1 MSLSELTEQQRATI
15 GDRARVWEVRRF
27 CQVLPSVVKY
37 VRGSDAGL
45 TSRPL
50 EPHGRYVKNEPD
62 GALAALL
69 RCVIHQTGADLAMV
83 SLLDDHTQYF
93 ISGASRAN
101 ADEAKVTLEDST
113 RWYGCES
120 VTHHGGLCERT
131 ITRQNEPG
139 GSMALYEELDMAE
152 LERTKHLPFVQGDIA
167 KFRHYAGVPLNPYGG
182 PNIGTVFT
190 FSSTPSHG
198 GLSDAHR
205 SYLFETASH
214 IIRHLE
220 QAVEALEGKRVLKFN
235 QGVAS
240 LLKMGTSAGLAAQ
253 PAHKNLSSGGHTE
266 HEVLVSNLYP
276 AAALQLYHLS
286 ATLLYDTFEFDGVR
300 IQELGSSSNKNPIW
314 NGSNV
319 LAEHL
324 GPKAHRPQELSH
336 SLTSRLLE
344 LFPHGAVFQLLNDT
358 SDIVVA
364 TSADDVALV
373 EDTLILKEL
382 SKTFLR
388 AEQIV
393 LMPLWDAFHE
403 RNIGAVLGFAE
414 NQSRV
419 YLGSTDLASISAF
432 CTTIMTQVRR
442 LEAQAID
449 KIKSDFLGSISHEM
463 RTPLHGILSSLEL
476 LADTP
481 HNAHQRDLLET
492 ARYSGLSL
500 LDTIERV
507 LYFSNISSGS
517 QSAPLPRSDSSND
530 GLLRSSS
537 LAPHHSA
544 ASSQDKDTV
553 KLMDTCEDIIHSEVH
568 RYRVKKAV
576 QPDSSMHNGGKGI
589 SSGFI
594 RHSIFDPF
602 SQEDPIAEGT
612 GLGLSIV
619 KQTVTML
626 SGDVQI
632 ESNKKEGSTFTVI
645 LPSSQALYET
655 LEEASKS
662 SNSQTGT
669 AELHQLDMSLFT
681 PTRWRSGDS
690 LRDQRCTDLLLG
702 SLAKSLSRWFH
713 IRVIPWESASR
724 ASPWRLLVVLEE
736 DEDSALRAC
745 GGASD
750 DYERIRLCPDVQ
762 TAPSQYSTPLKGVA
776 TIAGAVTSSKLQDAL
791 AHLYPSQVPP
801 SELRHNSDQES
812 VAKIYDQQQP
822 VEGSRSQL
830 RGDATD
836 ECRAAPTALLSRLE
850 LERSPQLDG
859 EESGGQPL
867 AMPAASPVVTPEM
880 NMAERSNG
888 AQPDHRDVQAHTE
901 KAKDP
906 AVCTSPEAAV
916 AEPRLLL
923 VDDNAVNLKVLAMY
937 AKKCSKA
944 GATPVGGGQEAID
957 AFKNANGS
965 SDDTAPQPF
974 DLIFLD
980 LSMPEVSGFEVAR
993 EIRKTEARSGCK
1005 RTYICAL
1012 TGLVS
1017 EKDRNAAYASGVD
1030 NYLVRPTRLQDLQGV
1045 IEMWRDK
1052 SSEK

>member
-1 MSLSELTEQQRATI
+1 MSGT
-15 GDRARVWEVRRF
+15 DVRENNALKF
-27 CQVLPSVVKY
+27 
-37 VRGSDAGL
+37 G
-45 TSRPL
+45 
-50 EPHGRYVKNEPD
+50 EPTNCIR
-62 GALAALL
+62 
-69 RCVIHQTGADLAMV
+69 V
-83 SLLDDHTQYF
+83 SLDLTDATTK
-93 ISGASRAN
+93 IS
-101 ADEAKVTLEDST
+101 
-113 RWYGCES
+113 C
-120 VTHHGGLCERT
+120 
-131 ITRQNEPG
+131 
-139 GSMALYEELDMAE
+139 
-152 LERTKHLPFVQGDIA
+152 
-167 KFRHYAGVPLNPYGG
+167 
-182 PNIGTVFT
+182 
-190 FSSTPSHG
+190 
-198 GLSDAHR
+198 
-205 SYLFETASH
+205 
-214 IIRHLE
+214 
-220 QAVEALEGKRVLKFN
+220 
-235 QGVAS
+235 
-240 LLKMGTSAGLAAQ
+240 
-253 PAHKNLSSGGHTE
+253 
-266 HEVLVSNLYP
+266 
-276 AAALQLYHLS
+276 
-286 ATLLYDTFEFDGVR
+286 
-300 IQELGSSSNKNPIW
+300 
-314 NGSNV
+314 
-319 LAEHL
+319 
-324 GPKAHRPQELSH
+324 
-336 SLTSRLLE
+336 
-344 LFPHGAVFQLLNDT
+344 
-358 SDIVVA
+358 
-364 TSADDVALV
+364 
-373 EDTLILKEL
+373 
-382 SKTFLR
+382 
-388 AEQIV
+388 
-393 LMPLWDAFHE
+393 
-403 RNIGAVLGFAE
+403 
-414 NQSRV
+414 
-419 YLGSTDLASISAF
+419 TD
-432 CTTIMTQVRR
+432 
-442 LEAQAID
+442 
-449 KIKSDFLGSISHEM
+449 
-463 RTPLHGILSSLEL
+463 
-476 LADTP
+476 
-481 HNAHQRDLLET
+481 
-492 ARYSGLSL
+492 
-500 LDTIERV
+500 
-507 LYFSNISSGS
+507 
-517 QSAPLPRSDSSND
+517 
-530 GLLRSSS
+530 
-537 LAPHHSA
+537 
-544 ASSQDKDTV
+544 
-553 KLMDTCEDIIHSEVH
+553 
-568 RYRVKKAV
+568 
-576 QPDSSMHNGGKGI
+576 GGKGI

-619 KQTVTML
+619 KQTITML

-632 ESNKKEGSTFTVI
+632 ESNKKEGSTFTVT
-645 LPSSQALYET
+645 LPSSQALYEAP
-655 LEEASKS
+655 EEASES
-662 SNSQTGT
+662 SNSQAGT

-801 SELRHNSDQES
+801 SELRHNSDQDS
-812 VAKIYDQQQP
+812 VAKSYDQQQP

-901 KAKDP
+901 QAKDP

-957 AFKNANGS
+957 AFRNANGS
-965 SDDTAPQPF
+965 SDDTGPQPF

-1052 SSEK
+1052 SSEN

>member
-190 FSSTPSHG
+190 FSSTPSQG

-530 GLLRSSS
+530 GLLLSSS

-576 QPDSSMHNGGKGI
+576 QPDSSMH
-589 SSGFI
+589 
-594 RHSIFDPF
+594 
-602 SQEDPIAEGT
+602 
-612 GLGLSIV
+612 
-619 KQTVTML
+619 
-626 SGDVQI
+626 
-632 ESNKKEGSTFTVI
+632 
-645 LPSSQALYET
+645 
-655 LEEASKS
+655 SK
-662 SNSQTGT
+662 
-669 AELHQLDMSLFT
+669 
-681 PTRWRSGDS
+681 
-690 LRDQRCTDLLLG
+690 
-702 SLAKSLSRWFH
+702 
-713 IRVIPWESASR
+713 
-724 ASPWRLLVVLEE
+724 
-736 DEDSALRAC
+736 
-745 GGASD
+745 
-750 DYERIRLCPDVQ
+750 
-762 TAPSQYSTPLKGVA
+762 
-776 TIAGAVTSSKLQDAL
+776 
-791 AHLYPSQVPP
+791 
-801 SELRHNSDQES
+801 
-812 VAKIYDQQQP
+812 
-822 VEGSRSQL
+822 
-830 RGDATD
+830 
-836 ECRAAPTALLSRLE
+836 
-850 LERSPQLDG
+850 
-859 EESGGQPL
+859 
-867 AMPAASPVVTPEM
+867 
-880 NMAERSNG
+880 
-888 AQPDHRDVQAHTE
+888 
-901 KAKDP
+901 
-906 AVCTSPEAAV
+906 
-916 AEPRLLL
+916 
-923 VDDNAVNLKVLAMY
+923 
-937 AKKCSKA
+937 
-944 GATPVGGGQEAID
+944 
-957 AFKNANGS
+957 
-965 SDDTAPQPF
+965 
-974 DLIFLD
+974 
-980 LSMPEVSGFEVAR
+980 
-993 EIRKTEARSGCK
+993 
-1005 RTYICAL
+1005 
-1012 TGLVS
+1012 
-1017 EKDRNAAYASGVD
+1017 
-1030 NYLVRPTRLQDLQGV
+1030 
-1045 IEMWRDK
+1045 
-1052 SSEK
+1052 

>member
-1 MSLSELTEQQRATI
+1 
-15 GDRARVWEVRRF
+15 
-27 CQVLPSVVKY
+27 
-37 VRGSDAGL
+37 
-45 TSRPL
+45 
-50 EPHGRYVKNEPD
+50 
-62 GALAALL
+62 
-69 RCVIHQTGADLAMV
+69 
-83 SLLDDHTQYF
+83 
-93 ISGASRAN
+93 
-101 ADEAKVTLEDST
+101 
-113 RWYGCES
+113 
-120 VTHHGGLCERT
+120 
-131 ITRQNEPG
+131 
-139 GSMALYEELDMAE
+139 
-152 LERTKHLPFVQGDIA
+152 
-167 KFRHYAGVPLNPYGG
+167 
-182 PNIGTVFT
+182 
-190 FSSTPSHG
+190 
-198 GLSDAHR
+198 
-205 SYLFETASH
+205 
-214 IIRHLE
+214 
-220 QAVEALEGKRVLKFN
+220 
-235 QGVAS
+235 
-240 LLKMGTSAGLAAQ
+240 
-253 PAHKNLSSGGHTE
+253 
-266 HEVLVSNLYP
+266 
-276 AAALQLYHLS
+276 
-286 ATLLYDTFEFDGVR
+286 
-300 IQELGSSSNKNPIW
+300 
-314 NGSNV
+314 
-319 LAEHL
+319 
-324 GPKAHRPQELSH
+324 
-336 SLTSRLLE
+336 
-344 LFPHGAVFQLLNDT
+344 
-358 SDIVVA
+358 
-364 TSADDVALV
+364 
-373 EDTLILKEL
+373 
-382 SKTFLR
+382 
-388 AEQIV
+388 
-393 LMPLWDAFHE
+393 
-403 RNIGAVLGFAE
+403 
-414 NQSRV
+414 
-419 YLGSTDLASISAF
+419 
-432 CTTIMTQVRR
+432 
-442 LEAQAID
+442 
-449 KIKSDFLGSISHEM
+449 
-463 RTPLHGILSSLEL
+463 
-476 LADTP
+476 
-481 HNAHQRDLLET
+481 
-492 ARYSGLSL
+492 
-500 LDTIERV
+500 
-507 LYFSNISSGS
+507 
-517 QSAPLPRSDSSND
+517 
-530 GLLRSSS
+530 
-537 LAPHHSA
+537 
-544 ASSQDKDTV
+544 
-553 KLMDTCEDIIHSEVH
+553 
-568 RYRVKKAV
+568 
-576 QPDSSMHNGGKGI
+576 MHDGGKGI

-632 ESNKKEGSTFTVI
+632 ESNKKEGSTFTVT
-645 LPSSQALYET
+645 LPSSQALC
-655 LEEASKS
+655 EASEDVSGS
-662 SNSQTGT
+662 SNSQAGT

-690 LRDQRCTDLLLG
+690 LRDQRCTALLLG
-702 SLAKSLSRWFH
+702 SLTKSLSRWFH

-736 DEDSALRAC
+736 DEDSALRAR

-776 TIAGAVTSSKLQDAL
+776 TIAGAVTSSKIQDAL

-901 KAKDP
+901 QAKDP

-957 AFKNANGS
+957 AFRNANGS
-965 SDDTAPQPF
+965 SDDTGPQPF

>member
-190 FSSTPSHG
+190 FSSTPSQG

-414 NQSRV
+414 NQSR
-419 YLGSTDLASISAF
+419 
-432 CTTIMTQVRR
+432 
-442 LEAQAID
+442 
-449 KIKSDFLGSISHEM
+449 
-463 RTPLHGILSSLEL
+463 
-476 LADTP
+476 
-481 HNAHQRDLLET
+481 
-492 ARYSGLSL
+492 
-500 LDTIERV
+500 
-507 LYFSNISSGS
+507 
-517 QSAPLPRSDSSND
+517 
-530 GLLRSSS
+530 
-537 LAPHHSA
+537 
-544 ASSQDKDTV
+544 
-553 KLMDTCEDIIHSEVH
+553 
-568 RYRVKKAV
+568 
-576 QPDSSMHNGGKGI
+576 
-589 SSGFI
+589 
-594 RHSIFDPF
+594 
-602 SQEDPIAEGT
+602 EDPIAEGT

-632 ESNKKEGSTFTVI
+632 ESNKKEGSTFTVT
-645 LPSSQALYET
+645 LPSSQALYEAP
-655 LEEASKS
+655 EEASES
-662 SNSQTGT
+662 SNLQAGT

-776 TIAGAVTSSKLQDAL
+776 TIAGAVTSSKIQDAL

-867 AMPAASPVVTPEM
+867 AMPAASPAVTPEM
-880 NMAERSNG
+880 NMAARSNG

-901 KAKDP
+901 QAKEA

-965 SDDTAPQPF
+965 SDDTGPQPF

>member
-414 NQSRV
+414 NQSR
-419 YLGSTDLASISAF
+419 
-432 CTTIMTQVRR
+432 
-442 LEAQAID
+442 
-449 KIKSDFLGSISHEM
+449 
-463 RTPLHGILSSLEL
+463 
-476 LADTP
+476 
-481 HNAHQRDLLET
+481 
-492 ARYSGLSL
+492 
-500 LDTIERV
+500 
-507 LYFSNISSGS
+507 
-517 QSAPLPRSDSSND
+517 
-530 GLLRSSS
+530 
-537 LAPHHSA
+537 
-544 ASSQDKDTV
+544 
-553 KLMDTCEDIIHSEVH
+553 
-568 RYRVKKAV
+568 
-576 QPDSSMHNGGKGI
+576 
-589 SSGFI
+589 
-594 RHSIFDPF
+594 
-602 SQEDPIAEGT
+602 EDPIAEGT

-632 ESNKKEGSTFTVI
+632 ESNKKEGSTFTVT
-645 LPSSQALYET
+645 LPSSQALC
-655 LEEASKS
+655 EASEDVSGS
-662 SNSQTGT
+662 SNSQAGT

-690 LRDQRCTDLLLG
+690 LRDQRCTALLLG

-736 DEDSALRAC
+736 DEDSALRAR

-776 TIAGAVTSSKLQDAL
+776 TIAGAVTSSKIQDAL

-867 AMPAASPVVTPEM
+867 AMPAASPAVTPEM
-880 NMAERSNG
+880 NMAARSNG

-901 KAKDP
+901 QAKEA

-965 SDDTAPQPF
+965 SDDTGPQPF